1 MKKFASL
8 ILALTLCMGLATTA
22 FAAESKTFYSD
33 FGYDDTITI
42 DAVGKYINDIS
53 TYYEIPVGAVITAH
67 FGENATLCV
76 AEGAYIDDINQ
87 TIVHW
92 SYDPAAKAMVRT
104 DDADFY
110 GHGNCPTLPAG
121 DYSFTVT
128 QEMADSFA
136 IFKTR
141 ELSLD
146 YHPSVS
152 LMAGRHNDYGTA
164 VSVSI
169 LFEGSAAA
177 ETPAEPTAP
186 AAPETPAQ
194 PETPAVPTTPAAPAT
209 AGAYTVKKGDTYGTI
224 ALNNYGTYGVWSELY
239 KANKGAKLTE
249 GATLVLPETLGKV
262 ARINAPAAASGEI
275 LYTVKAG
282 DTLGTIAK
290 ATYGDVMKYKTIF
303 ERNADRLVNANTIY
317 EGQVIVLPVK

>member
-262 ARINAPAAASGEI
+262 ARINAPVAASGET

-317 EGQVIVLPVK
+317 EGQVIVLPAK

>member
-8 ILALTLCMGLATTA
+8 ILALALCMGLATTA

-110 GHGNCPTLPAG
+110 GHNNCATLPAG

-128 QEMADSFA
+128 QEMADSFE

-141 ELSLD
+141 EPGSD
-146 YHPSVS
+146 YQ
-152 LMAGRHNDYGTA
+152 MAMQPQQPKHGRKH
-164 VSVSI
+164 
-169 LFEGSAAA
+169 E
-177 ETPAEPTAP
+177 
-186 AAPETPAQ
+186 Q
-194 PETPAVPTTPAAPAT
+194 
-209 AGAYTVKKGDTYGTI
+209 
-224 ALNNYGTYGVWSELY
+224 EL
-239 KANKGAKLTE
+239 
-249 GATLVLPETLGKV
+249 
-262 ARINAPAAASGEI
+262 
-275 LYTVKAG
+275 
-282 DTLGTIAK
+282 
-290 ATYGDVMKYKTIF
+290 
-303 ERNADRLVNANTIY
+303 
-317 EGQVIVLPVK
+317 